1 MENVV
6 ITNGQIITPDSI
18 IPKGSVVLKGNTIV
32 SVHEGNVEI
41 SNARVINAEGHY
53 VSPGFIDI
61 HVHGGGGFDFMD
73 GSVESFLKI
82 AQLHARYGTTAM
94 VPTTLTSEK
103 ESLLDILEVYKEATN
118 RNMMGAEFLGI
129 HLEGP
134 YFSMNQRGSQDAKYI
149 RDPDPK
155 EYTEILKRSDR
166 IVRWSV
172 APERKGALELGQ
184 FLKEKGVLAAI
195 AILMLFM
202 KR

>member
-129 HLEGP
+129 HLE
-134 YFSMNQRGSQDAKYI
+134 
-149 RDPDPK
+149 
-155 EYTEILKRSDR
+155 EIGRAH
-166 IVRWSV
+166 V
-172 APERKGALELGQ
+172 
-184 FLKEKGVLAAI
+184 
-195 AILMLFM
+195 
-202 KR
+202 